1 MAKIEKNLQ
10 QAILDLP
17 QKEKDKL
24 LIRLIG
30 KDKLLI
36 EKFEFELLEAG
47 ETLQE
52 RRTDLHEAFEMM
64 YHSYITSPK
73 ALLYEVRKM
82 SSAITRHL
90 KITKDKYGE
99 VELTIALIKGC
110 FEHNTYIVE
119 KYSSYADALLQYLA
133 KRTEAVV
140 KKVEKLHPDEQFDF
154 LENLNLLL
162 QYNYQYATAYYAK
175 ELKLPKKF
183 D

>member
-10 QAILDLP
+10 QAILDLS

-36 EKFEFELLEAG
+36 EKFEFELLEA
-47 ETLQE
+47 
-52 RRTDLHEAFEMM
+52 RRTDLHEAFDMM

-73 ALLYEVRKM
+73 ALLYEIRKM

-133 KRTEAVV
+133 KRTEAVI
-140 KKVEKLHPDEQFDF
+140 KKAEKLHPDEQFDF
-154 LENLNLLL
+154 HENLNLLL
-162 QYNYQYATAYYAK
+162 QYNYEYATAYYAK